1 MKKNANKNRKEITMD
16 TRETQKTLEE
26 IKGLVRENNISYSTA
41 IQLMRLQNELD
52 QTEKLNTIAHVLDSL
67 TVYVR

>member
-52 QTEKLNTIAHVLDSL
+52 QTEKLNTIAHVLNSL
-67 TVYVR
+67 TVYAR